1 MGHAR
6 NLHKRNHNLNYARWL
21 TATIMRRYR
30 RARCSGVSP
39 RDAGFVVASAGSRRE
54 QVGRANGGRKLARP
68 SWRLWK
74 PRALDHEDARGTL
87 LTIVK
92 ATSSQVRDRR
102 TKWLVRG
109 EEAGQTPGKSRP
121 DGLP

>member
-1 MGHAR
+1 MPVLSSLVR
-6 NLHKRNHNLNYARWL
+6 
-21 TATIMRRYR
+21 
-30 RARCSGVSP
+30 
-39 RDAGFVVASAGSRRE
+39 GSRRE
-54 QVGRANGGRKLARP
+54 QVGRANCSRKLARP